1 MALIGSKGEA
11 LGQTTSGARHEGP
24 AYALGKS
31 IHRPAHR
38 PFNRLLDF
46 VEGDLADAILH
57 CETGLDVAGGA

>member
-1 MALIGSKGEA
+1 MRLE
-11 LGQTTSGARHEGP
+11 
-24 AYALGKS
+24 KS

-46 VEGDLADAILH
+46 VDGDQADAILH